1 MPYQVTIKQSAEK
14 EMDRLPKSVFNRIC
28 DALLSL
34 EEEPRSKGCKKLRG
48 TDEYRLRVGEYRV
61 LNQIDDAKEIVEI
74 VSVGHRRDVYR

>member
-34 EEEPRSKGCKKLRG
+34 EEEPRPKGCKKLRG
-48 TDEYRLRVGEYRV
+48 TDEYRLRVGEFRILY
-61 LNQIDDAKEIVEI
+61 LINDAKEIVEI